1 MFLYAS
7 ERGRCQLFNDNLAEA
22 LRRIVLQ
29 LLRFEKQSQLIGVKG
44 QTLCVMPL
52 SLGIMGSLGAFARPR
67 GYV

>member
-1 MFLYAS
+1 MCLYAS
-7 ERGRCQLFNDNLAEA
+7 KREQRQLFNDNFAVA

-44 QTLCVMPL
+44 QTLCVMLL
-52 SLGIMGSLGAFARPR
+52 SLGIMGNLGAFARPR